1 MSFSVIMN
9 RAALNSDAIA
19 SRTRPEVLL
28 THTRE
33 LGALLQSVHAASSK
47 IGGSVDFTT
56 AINIAQLALKHRQN
70 KNLRQR
76 IIVFLASPLQGNGT
90 DEKSM
95 TRLAKRLK
103 KNNIAIDVVC
113 FGDGI
118 EEVQSQGEGSG
129 ENAPPTSVLKTF
141 VDNACSADNS

>member
-1 MSFSVIMN
+1 MAYIISSAQTFGGPTVQVAYCTHASERSF
-9 RAALNSDAIA
+9 
-19 SRTRPEVLL
+19 
-28 THTRE
+28 
-33 LGALLQSVHAASSK
+33 
-47 IGGSVDFTT
+47 GGSVDFTT

-76 IIVFLASPLQGNGT
+76 IVVFLGSPLQGNGT

-95 TRLAKRLK
+95 TKLAKKLK
-103 KNNIAIDVVC
+103 KNNIAIDIVC

-118 EEVQSQGEGSG
+118 EEVQSQAESSEGG
-129 ENAPPTSVLKTF
+129 APPTSILKTF